1 MAPFSRLIL
10 PSKNLSDFLAS
21 SFVGVADDDGVNGVR
36 FNPVLSYGKLD
47 NFSLKKNCRLRFE
60 HAFYAQRVA
69 FGSRSEHS
77 DESAEM
83 LKKEG

>member
-47 NFSLKKNCRLRFE
+47 NFSLKKKL
-60 HAFYAQRVA
+60 
-69 FGSRSEHS
+69 
-77 DESAEM
+77 
-83 LKKEG
+83 